1 MVLWRL
7 ADSMP
12 SGMLMPRVIILSAL
26 RLTAGC
32 IILRLSWSPV
42 QSLKEALGNVVKM
55 GGASILT
62 QLIGIRMMY
71 DEILSSYI

>member
-1 MVLWRL
+1 MTDIRVLSGVWLQREATMVLWRL

-55 GGASILT
+55 GVPAF
-62 QLIGIRMMY
+62 
-71 DEILSSYI
+71 